1 MKKSIIWLITIIMG
15 ITFASLLYMQGLY
28 MHNIVKMSDEYF
40 SERVKKS
47 LWDVSTSLEK
57 LETAH
62 YLNDFVA
69 GERRFDFSPGGSFP
83 LLNSGGNLIEEMK
96 NSQPPL
102 GLNYQS
108 MSFRDRVRS
117 QYAHQRA
124 LLDEVVLNII
134 SETGSL
140 PIQERA
146 DSAEVA
152 DLLSSTLRANS
163 ITQPFEFAVVNRMG
177 TVIYKTAGYNVAD
190 ANHNVTFVQALFP
203 NDKSNRTSSLK
214 VYFPEL

>member
-15 ITFASLLYMQGLY
+15 ITFAALLYMQGLY

-62 YLNDFVA
+62 YLNDFV
-69 GERRFDFSPGGSFP
+69 GSQPGFDFGKGGSFP
-83 LLNSGGNLIEEMK
+83 LLVPGGTMIEEMK
-96 NSQPPL
+96 NATPKEGL
-102 GLNYQS
+102 GLNFPT
-108 MSFRDRVRS
+108 MSFRDRIRS
-117 QYAHQRA
+117 QYAYQRA

-134 SETGSL
+134 SESGSL

-146 DSAEVA
+146 DSAEVS
-152 DLLSSTLRANS
+152 DLLTTTLRANS

-177 TVIYKTAGYNVAD
+177 TVI
-190 ANHNVTFVQALFP
+190 
-203 NDKSNRTSSLK
+203 
-214 VYFPEL
+214 